1 MPPARIFL
9 TDCNRMA
16 DSTLYL
22 LPVWLGE
29 EGGIELMPPVNI
41 AIAERVTVCFCEHEK
56 TARRML
62 RRMSA
67 TIDLNGITLHRLDKD
82 TSDAELSEMLAVLK
96 EHDGAIIS
104 EAGMPCIADPGAR
117 LVAKAHEAGIAVK
130 PLTGPSSLLL
140 ALAASGMNGQHF
152 TFHGYLPRES
162 AARKQ
167 ALKKLEQEAQRTGG
181 AQLFIE
187 TPYRNDALL
196 ADALAACSERTRL
209 CIAVDLEQPNASVI
223 TLTMAGWKKR
233 TPKLDKR
240 PCVFIIGQ

>member
-1 MPPARIFL
+1 MGP
-9 TDCNRMA
+9 N
-16 DSTLYL
+16 TLHL

-29 EGGIELMPPVNI
+29 AGGTDLLPPANI
-41 AIAERVTVCFCEHEK
+41 ALAERIRHFFCENER

-62 RRMSA
+62 RRMSP
-67 TIDLNGITLHRLDKD
+67 TIDLNAITLHRLDKD
-82 TSDAELSEMLAVLK
+82 TTDAELSEMIAVLK
-96 EHDGAIIS
+96 MHDGAIIS

-117 LVAKAHEAGIAVK
+117 LVAKSHEQGIIVQ

-167 ALKKLEQEAQRTGG
+167 ALKKLEQEAHRTGS

-196 ADALAACSERTRL
+196 LDALATCGERTRF
-209 CIAVDLEQPNASVI
+209 CIAVDLEQPTASVV
-223 TLTMAGWKKR
+223 TRTVEMWKRKM
-233 TPKLDKR
+233 PSLDKR

>member
-1 MPPARIFL
+1 
-9 TDCNRMA
+9 MA
-16 DSTLYL
+16 GNTLYL

-29 EGGIELMPPVNI
+29 GGGLELMPPANI
-41 AIAERVTVCFCEHEK
+41 AIAERVDNFFCEHEK

-62 RRMSA
+62 RRMSP
-67 TIDLNGITLHRLDKD
+67 TIDLNAIKLHRLDKD
-82 TSDAELSEMLAVLK
+82 TTDAEIASMIAVLK
-96 EHDGAIIS
+96 ENDGAIIS

-117 LVAKAHEAGIAVK
+117 LVAKAHDAGITVI

-140 ALAASGMNGQHF
+140 ALAASGMNGQRF

-162 AARKQ
+162 AERKQ

-187 TPYRNDALL
+187 TPYRNDAML
-196 ADALAACSERTRL
+196 ADIIAACDGGTRV
-209 CIAVDLEQPNASVI
+209 CVAVELEQPTGSV
-223 TLTMAGWKKR
+223 TTRTVAGWRKS

-240 PCVFIIGQ
+240 PCVFIIG